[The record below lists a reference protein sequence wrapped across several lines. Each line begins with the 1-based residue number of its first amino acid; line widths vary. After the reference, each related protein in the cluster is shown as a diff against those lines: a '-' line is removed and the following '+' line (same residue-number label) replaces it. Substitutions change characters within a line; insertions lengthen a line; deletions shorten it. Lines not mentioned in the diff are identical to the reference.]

1 MIGCFVTRVA
11 RYLQVWNPT
20 RPIYDSVGGGKGTKL
35 DLDVMIHMKL
45 IEKVGDAYRIV
56 GDREE
61 NTDDEGAEAAGAA
74 DMEEDNPPPFTSS
87 FGAGTSGAGP
97 SFQGTSNMSND
108 EVLARM
114 MSRMDIFDTR
124 LNGMETM
131 IADRFQSIKI
141 MHGSLDSRMD
151 TLQGQLQTV
160 RQLLQPHPP
169 PPPEP

>member
-1 MIGCFVTRVA
+1 
-11 RYLQVWNPT
+11 
-20 RPIYDSVGGGKGTKL
+20 
-35 DLDVMIHMKL
+35 MIHMKL

-56 GDREE
+56 GAREDSS
-61 NTDDEGAEAAGAA
+61 DDARAEAAGDA

-124 LNGMETM
+124 LNRMETM
-131 IADRFQSIKI
+131 IADHFQTIEI
-141 MHGSLDSRMD
+141 MNGSLDSRMD
-151 TLQGQLQTV
+151 TMQGQLYTIL
-160 RQLLQPHPP
+160 QLLQPP
-169 PPPEP
+169 PPPEH